1 MTLTL
6 IGAKSIISKKSGTE
20 KPWLILHVGYQDNSY
35 DAGIAVD
42 TMVVDPQLC
51 RGELIE
57 GCHVV
62 IDRSPDGKRILA
74 VTFTA

>member
-6 IGAKSIISKKSGTE
+6 LGAKSIVSRKSGTE
-20 KPWLILHVGYQDNSY
+20 KPWLILNVGYQDNSF
-35 DAGIAVD
+35 DVGIAVD
-42 TMVVDPQLC
+42 TIVVEPMLC

-57 GCHVV
+57 GCRVV